1 MHRRADQC
9 QRAALLRHASAPASL
24 RRRGDAVTAPA
35 FLPGRLGP
43 AQQAALHVGPQDASP
58 FDPRALVLYGRS
70 GGDPKDGFAAGTLD
84 QIEIE
89 PCHMLMEL
97 APAPG
102 AERRLI
108 EASGSFGSLKPPLNV
123 AAAARGTVYLTD
135 RGNALVKYF
144 DPCDCAF
151 KPLPC
156 ISTAPAATT
165 NTHRFVPLDRV
176 GCAWSGTQLLMADR
190 GPPRVVV
197 VALMGGVPR
206 AALRLPGATGLRALW
221 SPFAVAADS
230 RRRIY
235 VSDPDHARL
244 DLFSPEGRWLK
255 GWTAMGAIG
264 ALAIDCEDRLYAVIG
279 DYARD
284 TAGNPDPAAVEI
296 CDGAIKP
303 VADDVAQL
311 RARFPRNPVSS
322 DNAGRLHLLCASGQ
336 TAMFDLQGL
345 PVAEKSTAALPVVA
359 KSGSYLSRPL
369 DSRRRGCIWHR
380 AVLTGDLPAKTRI
393 DVQTTT
399 SDVPLNDAELA
410 DLPAQAWSAPIS
422 VRSMMRGVADCL
434 VMSSPGRYL
443 WLNLAFAGDGKST
456 PRLSRIVFEYPR
468 VSLRRYMPAVFGMDP
483 VSADFT
489 DRFTALFDTTL
500 RSIERRIDTF
510 YELFDPATAPAASP
524 RGNPATDFLSWLA
537 SWIGVTLGAHWP
549 EALRRAMLKAAPQLY
564 TLRGTRYGLWRQLL
578 VFLGLD
584 RNCDGACEVT
594 RCKALPL
601 NCAPPLPPCP
611 NEPPPLILEHF
622 KLRRWLFLG
631 AGKLGDD
638 SVLWG
643 QRIVNRSQLDSNAR
657 LGPLSCPP
665 DRRPATQVVS
675 TPDPLRD
682 PFLVYANRFSV
693 FVPARVKQRSWQRKG
708 LEKLLAQESPA
719 EALWQIEYV
728 EPRIRVGVQAMIGLD
743 SVIARVPSGIKLNDN
758 ALGRG
763 TVLPPRPSSPL
774 RTGDARVGETM
785 RLN

>member
-1 MHRRADQC
+1 M
-9 QRAALLRHASAPASL
+9 
-24 RRRGDAVTAPA
+24 TAPA
-35 FLPGRLGP
+35 FLPAQLGP
-43 AQQAALHVGPQDASP
+43 AQQAALHVGPQDALP
-58 FDPRALVLYGRS
+58 FDPRALVLYGRC
-70 GGDPKDGFAAGTLD
+70 GADPKHGFAAGTLD

-97 APAPG
+97 APTPG
-102 AERRLI
+102 AERGLI
-108 EASGSFGSLKPPLNV
+108 EASGSFGGLKPPLSV
-123 AAAARGTVYLTD
+123 AAAAGGTIYLAD

-156 ISTAPAATT
+156 ISTAPAGTT
-165 NTHRFVPLDRV
+165 STHHFVPLDRLRDPV
-176 GCAWSGTQLLMADR
+176 GLAVSGTQLLVADR
-190 GPPRVVV
+190 GHHRVVV
-197 VALMGGVPR
+197 VGLVGAVPR
-206 AALRLPGATGLRALW
+206 ASLRLPGSTGLRALW
-221 SPFAVAADS
+221 SPFAIAVDS

-264 ALAIDCEDRLYAVIG
+264 TVAIDCDDRLYAVIG

-284 TAGNPDPAAVEI
+284 AAGNPAPAAVEI
-296 CDGAIKP
+296 SDGAITP
-303 VADDVAQL
+303 VTDNVARL
-311 RARFPRNPVSS
+311 RTRFPRNPVPNDS
-322 DNAGRLHLLCASGQ
+322 AGRLHLPCASGQ

-345 PVAEKSTAALPVVA
+345 PVAEKNATALLLVA

-380 AVLTGDLPAKTRI
+380 VVLAGHLAGKTRI

-399 SDVPLNDAELA
+399 SDVALNDAELA

-422 VRSMMRGVADCL
+422 IRSMTGGVADCL
-434 VMSSPGRYL
+434 VMSPPGRYL
-443 WLNLAFAGDGKST
+443 WLKLVFAGDGKST
-456 PRLSRIVFEYPR
+456 PRLSRIVIEFPR
-468 VSLRRYMPAVFGMDP
+468 VSLRRHLPAVFGMDP

-500 RSIERRIDTF
+500 RGIERRIDTF
-510 YELFDPATAPAASP
+510 YELFDPATAPAAGP
-524 RGNPATDFLSWLA
+524 RGNPASDFLSWLA
-537 SWIGVTLGAHWP
+537 SWIGVTLGAQWP
-549 EALRRAMLKAAPQLY
+549 EALRRAMLKAAPKLY

-578 VFLGLD
+578 VFLGLE
-584 RNCDGACEVT
+584 RGCDGACEVI

-601 NCAPPLPPCP
+601 NCAEPPAPCP

-657 LGPLSCPP
+657 VGPLTCPP
-665 DRRPATQVVS
+665 DRRPATQLIS

-682 PFLVYANRFSV
+682 PFLYYANRFSV
-693 FVPARVKQRSWQRKG
+693 FVPARVKKRNWQRKG

-719 EALWQIEYV
+719 GALWQIEYV
-728 EPRIRVGVQAMIGLD
+728 EPRFRVGVQAMIGLD
-743 SVIARVPSGIKLNDN
+743 AVIARVPSGIKLNDN

-763 TVLPPRPSSPL
+763 TVLPPRRSSPL
-774 RTGDARVGETM
+774 RTGDARVGETT